1 MVDTPSY
8 LSDDTVWF
16 DFPVLAVRRGTPNDV
31 MDELAKL
38 QRQDPSGKTEGQA
51 AAEAIAEIDSLHE
64 PTPANRTGAPLF
76 EENDIICVECWTV
89 WPCATHR
96 AIYGETKDNCVHR
109 I

>member
-8 LSDDTVWF
+8 LSDDTLWF
-16 DFPVLAVRRGTPNDV
+16 DFPVLAVRRGTPDDV

-38 QRQDPSGKTEGQA
+38 QRQDPTDKTDGQEK
-51 AAEAIAEIDSLHE
+51 AEAIAEIDSLHE
-64 PTPANRTGAPLF
+64 PTESLSGKVECA
-76 EENDIICVECWTV
+76 ECWTP